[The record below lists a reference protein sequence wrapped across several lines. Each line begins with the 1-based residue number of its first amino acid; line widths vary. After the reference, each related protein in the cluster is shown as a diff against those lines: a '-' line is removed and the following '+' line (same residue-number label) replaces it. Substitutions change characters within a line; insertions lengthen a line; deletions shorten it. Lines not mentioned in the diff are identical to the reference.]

1 MLTYFPKYF
10 ANRAMLLYAILML
23 LIPLAFGYPM
33 AWYWWIF
40 GIVEVCGFFYFS
52 NALSKE
58 WLNYEGTKME
68 QTLFLSSAFIRIIYV
83 TISYFVYQSLTGD
96 PFEFGAADSH
106 WYDSMGRL
114 GADIIWGADIEWS
127 VFTQGAELTDLGY
140 PVFMTIVYALTGKS
154 IFLSRCIKALLSAW
168 TVVLMYRLA
177 RRTFGEDVGRLTA
190 IFCMLMPNLIFYC
203 GINLKETEML
213 FLTVF
218 FIERADK
225 IFRSTYARGQDVFL
239 LVLAGLVSYFF
250 RGVLCALLFLSVA
263 ATVVLGSARIKKG
276 GKWAMEGVLLVLLGV
291 LVLWNITSET
301 LQIGDYANVQEQQ
314 NDNMQW
320 RSQREGGNTF
330 AEKAGAAIFAPLI
343 FTIPFPT
350 MVNIPYQQ
358 DQQMIHGGNFVKN
371 ITSFFTIF
379 AMVILLLSG
388 KWKDDMLPL
397 AFTLGYLF
405 VLVFSNYAQSERF
418 HIPSLP
424 FELMFAAYGLSQI
437 QNKHKTWF
445 NVWIM
450 FILVANI
457 GWAWF
462 KLRGRGM

>member
-1 MLTYFPKYF
+1 MLTYFPKFF
-10 ANRAMLLYAILML
+10 ANRAMLLYAILLL

-33 AWYWWIF
+33 AWYWWLF
-40 GIVEVCGFFYFS
+40 GIAEVCGFFYFS
-52 NALSKE
+52 NALSKV
-58 WLNYEGTKME
+58 WFNYQGTRME
-68 QTLFLSSAFIRIIYV
+68 RTLFLSSAFIRIIYV
-83 TISYFVYQSLTGD
+83 TISYFIYQSLTGD

-127 VFTQGAELTDLGY
+127 VFTQGVELTDLGY
-140 PVFMTIVYALTGKS
+140 PVFMTMVYALTGKS

-177 RRTFGEDVGRLTA
+177 RRTLGEDVGRLTA

-225 IFRSTYARGQDVFL
+225 IFRSTHARGQDIFL
-239 LVLAGLVSYFF
+239 LILAGLVSYFF

-320 RSQREGGNTF
+320 RSQREGGNAF
-330 AEKAGAAIFAPLI
+330 AEKASAAIFAPLI

-379 AMVILLLSG
+379 AMVLLLLSG

-437 QNKHKTWF
+437 KNKHKTWF
-445 NVWIM
+445 NVWII
-450 FILVANI
+450 FLFAVNV